1 MNMISNRLLPPS
13 ASDVDLARASGQALL
28 QFSTSTSPVTLKVT
42 DAQREVPIEVPVG
55 AIALLQNILAT
66 MAAGKGLT
74 LIPEHAELTTVQ
86 AADVLNISRPHLTK
100 LLKENQ
106 IPCHMV
112 GTHRRVL
119 MEDVMAYKQRK
130 DEARA
135 KALDAL
141 VADAQA
147 QGMGY

>member
-1 MNMISNRLLPPS
+1 MNMISNRLLPPN
-13 ASDVDLARASGQALL
+13 ASDADLARASGQALS
-28 QFSTSTSPVTLKVT
+28 QFSGSKSPVTLKVT
-42 DAQREVPIEVPVG
+42 DAQREVPIELPVG
-55 AIALLQNILAT
+55 AIALLQDILAT

-106 IPCHMV
+106 IPFHMV
-112 GTHRRVL
+112 GSHRRVL
-119 MEDVMAYKQRK
+119 MEDVMAYKQQK
-130 DEARA
+130 DRARS